1 LRGLERKKTAKKTEV
16 KTLSSQN
23 SSGVKPSSTV
33 KTEIGPILNILKE
46 QIEQIAQASIKEEI
60 KPQEIDI
67 NLPDQ

>member
-1 LRGLERKKTAKKTEV
+1 LRGLERKKTAKKSEV

-23 SSGVKPSSTV
+23 ASGVKPNSTV

-60 KPQEIDI
+60 KPQESDI